1 MSFIPNK
8 NPGLIKIRKFG
19 LNNAV
24 NTTKEDIW
32 DGGGVYE
39 FPPDEGVACEVVST
53 LAADSLAGT
62 GAQKVIVQ
70 GLDENFEEKQVEV
83 EMTGLTAVDIGIF
96 SRVYRAYVTVSG
108 TGGANAGV
116 ITVRNSA
123 ATTKVYA
130 QIAVGNNQ
138 TLMAIYT
145 VPANTIG
152 YLYSLTGCIL
162 RETSNNKAADV
173 TLYYRNFGSNSRRLQ
188 SHVAVHGNNPTNT
201 MHYNHCP
208 DTLPEKTDI
217 ICCGT
222 ATSESPIT
230 AEFELLMVQQRT

>member
-19 LNNAV
+19 FNGTV

-39 FPPDEGVACEVVST
+39 FPPDEGVVCEVVST
-53 LAADSLAGT
+53 LAADDIEGT
-62 GAQKVIVQ
+62 GARKVIVQ
-70 GLDENFEEKQVEV
+70 GLDENFVEKEVEV
-83 EMTGLTAVDIGIF
+83 EMTGLTGVDVGTF
-96 SRVYRAYVTVSG
+96 SRVHRAYVTLAG
-108 TGGANAGV
+108 TGETNAGN
-116 ITVRNSA
+116 ITVRNT
-123 ATTKVYA
+123 ATPAKKYA
-130 QIAVGNNQ
+130 QITAGNGQ
-138 TLMAIYT
+138 TLMSIYT
-145 VPANTIG
+145 IPARTIG

-173 TLYYRNFGSNSRRLQ
+173 TLYYRSFGSNARRLQ
-188 SHVAVHGNNPTNT
+188 SHVAIHGSSPLNT
-201 MHYNHCP
+201 IRFDHCP

-222 ATSESPIT
+222 ATAESPIT
-230 AEFELLMVQQRT
+230 AEFELLMSQQRK